1 MIEFLGLT
9 EAEGGEEMTE
19 MGTAEVFF
27 SVSSGASEPGD
38 GEPNKIF

>member
-9 EAEGGEEMTE
+9 EAEGGEAMTE

-27 SVSSGASEPGD
+27 RVSSGASEPGD